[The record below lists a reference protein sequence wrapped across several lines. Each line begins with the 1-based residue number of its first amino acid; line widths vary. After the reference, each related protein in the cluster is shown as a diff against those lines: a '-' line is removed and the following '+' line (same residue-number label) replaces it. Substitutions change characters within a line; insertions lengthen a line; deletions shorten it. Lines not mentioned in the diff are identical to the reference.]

1 MFKFITSVKKYLE
14 NYFFGNNKNNTKIY
28 NENINTEYPI
38 NEDISE
44 NLIANKT
51 NGTEDTTS
59 NQIATNPQLENK
71 NEVIP
76 QGYLIT
82 TKTIKAGRF
91 DLNGLK
97 RTFIYIFIF
106 INGMAAPLF
115 AQIHTKSN
123 KWQTGEYE
131 ALYNIRTV
139 ETVNGEINKVVFFIS
154 FTGWSRGVR
163 LLVQTDKGLL
173 LVHVGPEWYLTEKSL
188 VFEKGDRIE
197 IKGSRIVFEG
207 EQIIIAAEIMTK
219 GDTIRLRNDQGH
231 AIWSKTGRFRH

>member
-1 MFKFITSVKKYLE
+1 MFKFIASVKKDLE
-14 NYFFGNNKNNTKIY
+14 NFFFGNNKNNTKNY

-38 NEDISE
+38 IKDISE
-44 NLIANKT
+44 NLMVNKA

-82 TKTIKAGRF
+82 TKTIKAGKF
-91 DLNGLK
+91 DLSGIK
-97 RTFIYIFIF
+97 RIFIYIFIF
-106 INGMAAPLF
+106 INGIAAPLF
-115 AQIHTKSN
+115 AQLNTKSS

-139 ETVNGEINKVVFFIS
+139 ETVNGEISKVDFFIP
-154 FTGWSRGVR
+154 FTGWSRGVQ
-163 LLVQTDKGLL
+163 LLVQTDKELL
-173 LVHVGPEWYLTEKSL
+173 LVYVGPEWYLNEKSL

-197 IKGSRIVFEG
+197 IKGSRIIFEG
-207 EQIIIAAEIMTK
+207 KQIIIAAEIMTK
-219 GDTIRLRNDQGH
+219 GNTILLRNEQGYI
-231 AIWSKTGRFRH
+231 IWSKSGRFRH